1 MRALTAS
8 IKTIHGL
15 QFLLIKLQMKKAP
28 VLKGKVFP
36 MIKNKVW
43 LLFLMFATPLLLAGC
58 QSQANATDIVN
69 VSEIGKE
76 VKVDNGSYKDISVPE
91 LQALLDTK
99 DVVLVNVHVPFD
111 GNLPDTD
118 LSIPYDIISEKTDL
132 LPGDKSA
139 DIVLYCRSGNMST
152 TASKELVK
160 LGYTNIL
167 NLDGGMAAW
176 EQLGLSIER

>member
-1 MRALTAS
+1 
-8 IKTIHGL
+8 
-15 QFLLIKLQMKKAP
+15 
-28 VLKGKVFP
+28 
-36 MIKNKVW
+36 MIKNKYW
-43 LLFLMFATPLLLAGC
+43 LVFLMVVTPLLLSAC
-58 QSQANATDIVN
+58 QSANKPINNENTL
-69 VSEIGKE
+69 EIGKD
-76 VKVDNGSYKDISVPE
+76 VKVESGSYKDISVAE
-91 LQALLDTK
+91 LQTLIDTK
-99 DVVLVNVHVPFD
+99 DVILVNVHIPFE

-132 LPGDKSA
+132 LPDDKSA

-176 EQLGLSIER
+176 EQLGLPIER

>member
-1 MRALTAS
+1 MNNENTL
-8 IKTIHGL
+8 
-15 QFLLIKLQMKKAP
+15 
-28 VLKGKVFP
+28 
-36 MIKNKVW
+36 
-43 LLFLMFATPLLLAGC
+43 
-58 QSQANATDIVN
+58 
-69 VSEIGKE
+69 EIGKD
-76 VKVDNGSYKDISVPE
+76 VKVESGSYKDISVAE
-91 LQALLDTK
+91 LQTLIDTK
-99 DVVLVNVHVPFD
+99 DVILVNVHIPFE

-132 LPGDKSA
+132 LPDDKSA

-176 EQLGLSIER
+176 EQLGLPIER

>member
-1 MRALTAS
+1 
-8 IKTIHGL
+8 
-15 QFLLIKLQMKKAP
+15 
-28 VLKGKVFP
+28 
-36 MIKNKVW
+36 MIKNKYW
-43 LLFLMFATPLLLAGC
+43 LVFLMVVTPLLLSAC
-58 QSQANATDIVN
+58 QSANKPINNENTL
-69 VSEIGKE
+69 EIGKD
-76 VKVDNGSYKDISVPE
+76 VKVESGSYKDISAAE
-91 LQALLDTK
+91 LQTLIDTK
-99 DVVLVNVHVPFD
+99 DVILVNVHIPFE

-132 LPGDKSA
+132 LPDDKSA

-176 EQLGLSIER
+176 EQLGLPIER